1 MQIDAL
7 NVQAQPFIKLA
18 QSNMELLTRF
28 STSPEVSAQATAS
41 AGQLFQQA
49 SASAM
54 NLMNSGAF
62 AQLMQGMLKN
72 YTTFVSEVGQGG
84 MAMWSA
90 GQSELIRQTQEAAAT
105 AIDGTTA
112 RRRR

>member
-1 MQIDAL
+1 MQDH
-7 NVQAQPFIKLA
+7 VMQSQVQPFMKLA
-18 QSNMELLTRF
+18 QANMELFTRF
-28 STSPEVSAQATAS
+28 SNSPEVSSQAS
-41 AGQLFQQA
+41 ANMSQLFQQA
-49 SASAM
+49 SESALK
-54 NLMNSGAF
+54 LMQSGAF